1 MKVVLSEAELM
12 QKKGEYTTN
21 CYLNMQ
27 QYSYCPPEQSVAAT
41 QTPTRCSRNIKK
53 ICFFYDYISQ
63 QSVQAS
69 RHQPQAETGEYIGD
83 EINLHE
89 LLHNMV
95 DTGATS
101 CRLVSQ
107 LANQAQSASR
117 SLFAMEMI
125 KRRFTRSF

>member
-21 CYLNMQ
+21 CCLNMQ

-41 QTPTRCSRNIKK
+41 QTPTRCSRNIKKKK

-83 EINLHE
+83 KSIY
-89 LLHNMV
+89 M
-95 DTGATS
+95 S
-101 CRLVSQ
+101 CYTIWSTQEPLPVG
-107 LANQAQSASR
+107 
-117 SLFAMEMI
+117 
-125 KRRFTRSF
+125 